1 MANLVTTEANRLLD
15 TSLPNSLN
23 SVYLA
28 LTSTAPTAG
37 AAGTKLTGN
46 GYARQSLGTPT
57 AASAGAKTLPSAQI
71 NFPTVVT
78 ADWLTILGYEV
89 WDASTAGNRRW
100 FRSLSVA
107 EQRTPKVGD
116 TFRVAANAL
125 TFTAA

>member
-37 AAGTKLTGN
+37 SAGTELTGN

-57 AASAGAKTLPSAQI
+57 GASAAAKTLPSAQI

-89 WDASTAGNRRW
+89 WDAVTSGNRRW
-100 FRSLSVA
+100 FRALSA
-107 EQRTPKVGD
+107 PEQRTPKVGD